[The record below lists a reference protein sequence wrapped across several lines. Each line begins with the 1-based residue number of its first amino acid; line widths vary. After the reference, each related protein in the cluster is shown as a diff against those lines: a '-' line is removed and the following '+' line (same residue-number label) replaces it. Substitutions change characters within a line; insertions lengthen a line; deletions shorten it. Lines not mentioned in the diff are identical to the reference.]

1 MPFDAD
7 KIFKAIGERKRRD
20 ILALLVGA
28 STAMNISD
36 ISTHFDDTRQA
47 VTKHIKQLE
56 DAGLIIVEKEGREG
70 KCKANPK
77 ALFVVHQWLQT
88 YEKFWKGKLDD
99 LDDFL
104 NSDNPV

>member
-1 MPFDAD
+1 MTFDAD
-7 KIFKAIGERKRRD
+7 KIFKAIAERKRRE
-20 ILALLVGA
+20 IIALLVGA

-56 DAGLIIVEKEGREG
+56 EAGLIVVEKEGREG

-77 ALFVVHQWLQT
+77 ALFIVSQWLQT
-88 YEKFWKGKLDD
+88 YEKFWKGKLDN

-104 NSDNPV
+104 NAG